1 MNLKPASASDYPV
14 LLQIWED
21 SVRASHDFLPE
32 ARLQALKPML
42 LDSYFPQVNLWL
54 WQDAAQQCLGFIGVA
69 EANIEM
75 LFVHPQAQGLGIG
88 KALLSHAI
96 HQLGANHV
104 DVNEQNPKAL
114 AFYQHAGF
122 EITARSEQDGQG
134 WPYPLL
140 HMYLPNQA

>member
-32 ARLQALKPML
+32 ARLQALKPLL

-104 DVNEQNPKAL
+104 DVNEQNPQAV
-114 AFYQHAGF
+114 AFYLANGF
-122 EITARSEQDGQG
+122 AVSHRSPTDAQG
-134 WPYPLL
+134 RPFALL
-140 HMYLPNQA
+140 HLSEPD